1 MKIPKTSI
9 SSSKQNQKSLK
20 PNNDLKIKKEL
31 DTVYIDSSGTRHLDY
46 MKALCAQAQIN
57 SCRERK
63 LQKKQRIM
71 DTVELIMQ
79 VLKSENWGV
88 YNKNQPIQP
97 LEMQDGNSLYKVN
110 QVDESDIET
119 VIEKALTKGQPWGSS
134 QTDSNQNKNSI
145 TG

>member
-1 MKIPKTSI
+1 
-9 SSSKQNQKSLK
+9 
-20 PNNDLKIKKEL
+20 
-31 DTVYIDSSGTRHLDY
+31 

-88 YNKNQPIQP
+88 YYKNQPIQP
-97 LEMQDGNSLYKVN
+97 LEMQDGNALYKVN
-110 QVDESDIET
+110 EVDECDVEAIIT
-119 VIEKALTKGQPWGSS
+119 QALTKGTPWQESS
-134 QTDSNQNKNSI
+134 QIDSNQNKNST